1 MIRKNVNETCFKWNT
16 HKQASCTIF
25 ILHNLEKTN
34 YNPSNNGSS
43 IQVHVSFV
51 MWNSLLFT
59 WIFPTSDCYMQWLIW
74 MSSDI
79 LNLFWTF
86 LDLIVLLNKDMI
98 DINQLASLLLYSET
112 WNNFIA
118 IQIKREK
125 DNGDRIERSAILEYH
140 PGMKF

>member
-1 MIRKNVNETCFKWNT
+1 
-16 HKQASCTIF
+16 
-25 ILHNLEKTN
+25 
-34 YNPSNNGSS
+34 
-43 IQVHVSFV
+43 
-51 MWNSLLFT
+51 
-59 WIFPTSDCYMQWLIW
+59 

-98 DINQLASLLLYSET
+98 DINRLASLLLYSET

-125 DNGDRIERSAILEYH
+125 DIGDRIERYAILEYH
-140 PGMKF
+140 PGTKF